1 MNFHQGSDMKQAGP
15 FIKWVGGK
23 NQLLEQ
29 FEQHYPQDLKNARIK
44 NYVEP
49 FLGGGALYFS
59 ISEKYNIKDAYLTD
73 LNKDL
78 VLT

>member
-1 MNFHQGSDMKQAGP
+1 MKKAKP

-29 FEQHYPQDLKNARIK
+29 FENYYPNELRKGIIK

-49 FLGGGALYFS
+49 FLGGGALFFAFTTLQ
-59 ISEKYNIKDAYLTD
+59 N
-73 LNKDL
+73 
-78 VLT
+78 